1 MVNSYLS
8 STVQLNNIRKLS
20 FITSQ
25 RIWSAGFW
33 CLLKILK
40 FSAEIHL
47 CWEFNL
53 SKYRIKL
60 RILISKPISL
70 SEHAN
75 KERNIGIP
83 SKSIPRVYINLK
95 NKTNNFCAKFFQSA
109 KTFTGPA
116 EFQSL

>member
-1 MVNSYLS
+1 M
-8 STVQLNNIRKLS
+8 QLNNVRKLS

-25 RIWSAGFW
+25 RMWSLVFLS
-33 CLLKILK
+33 LLKILK
-40 FSAEIHL
+40 FIAEIHL

-53 SKYRIKL
+53 SKYRIEL

-70 SEHAN
+70 SQQGN
-75 KERNIGIP
+75 KERNIGNHL
-83 SKSIPRVYINLK
+83 KSIPGVYIKVK
-95 NKTNNFCAKFFQSA
+95 NKTNNFGVELFRSD